1 MIGGMNMSTKYNIQE
16 WQNHLCEQYITFR
29 KKSNNCKASTERTI
43 RATLYSFFDY
53 VNTKGIEDISEIE
66 AMDLKN
72 WSIGLTHLKVRVRN
86 LYVSQLRLFFEYL
99 SEEKLVSPSLP
110 IALLYHHAPLT
121 SVVEILSEKQLQT
134 INNYRIKA
142 STAMELRDIAIV
154 LLGLRMGIRGGD
166 ICKLKLTDVSWKDCT
181 VSFEQ
186 EKTGVFVTL
195 PLPTDVG
202 NSLYQY
208 ITKGRPN
215 NSKSEQI
222 FLSHKPPYEGIK
234 SKSTTIRSLKHIFS
248 DEYIEMPKGFHI
260 TRRTFASKMLV
271 AGNSVDI
278 IATALGHSSIHNVSS
293 YLSTDDR
300 NLRLCAM
307 SCNKIQYRGVFEL

>member
-1 MIGGMNMSTKYNIQE
+1 MIGGINLNTKYNILDWQE
-16 WQNHLCEQYITFR
+16 QLCEKYIVFR
-29 KKSNNCKASTERTI
+29 KKSNTCKASTERTI
-43 RATLYSFFDY
+43 RAAIYSFFDY
-53 VNTKGIEDISEIE
+53 VNKREIEDISAID

-72 WSIGLTHLKVRVRN
+72 WSINLTHLKIRVRN
-86 LYVSQLRLFFEYL
+86 LYVSQLRIFFEYL
-99 SEEKLVSPSLP
+99 AEENMVSTSLP
-110 IALLYHHAPLT
+110 VALMYRHAPVT
-121 SVVEILSEKQLQT
+121 TVVEILDEEQLSI

-142 STAMELRDIAIV
+142 STPMELRDIAIV
-154 LLGLRMGIRGGD
+154 LLGLRIGMRSGD
-166 ICKLKLTDVSWKDCT
+166 ICKLKLTDISWKDCT
-181 VSFEQ
+181 ISFEQ

-208 ITKGRPN
+208 ITQGRPQ

-234 SKSTTIRSLKHIFS
+234 AKDTAVRSLKHIFLNKN
-248 DEYIEMPKGFHI
+248 IEMPKGFHI
-260 TRRTFASKMLV
+260 TRRTFASKMLC

-278 IATALGHSSIHNVSS
+278 IATALGHSSIHNVGS

-300 NLRLCAM
+300 NLRLCAID
-307 SCNKIQYRGVFEL
+307 CNKIEYKGVYDL